1 MKNYETLKQETEMK
15 KTNVHDKASELY
27 NELLEIYYDE
37 HCYLSHA
44 KRKKMNRKYKPK
56 KLFIKGYNYSMW
68 SKHKDISSFN
78 EESLDLSVMPPL

>member
-1 MKNYETLKQETEMK
+1 MK

-44 KRKKMNRKYKPK
+44 KRKKMNCKCKPK
-56 KLFIKGYNYSMW
+56 KFFIKGYDYSMW
-68 SKHKDISSFN
+68 SEHEDISSVK
-78 EESLDLSVMPPL
+78 EESLDVPDMPPV